1 MVDFDEEQLK
11 KMYIKFHAEEEQNG
25 MITREKFDK
34 VCTCRVPA
42 VAILLQR
49 HTTAGHG
56 GSWPFDTASSHHMD
70 PSARRTLNLDAATP
84 MCGTRPIT
92 WLLPVAWFR
101 DCWIVNKQLFDS
113 FDIEKK
119 VGRF

>member
-70 PSARRTLNLDAATP
+70 PSASKAYFESRCRHSDVWHAPYNLAVACGMVSGLLDSQQATLRLV
-84 MCGTRPIT
+84 RH
-92 WLLPVAWFR
+92 
-101 DCWIVNKQLFDS
+101 
-113 FDIEKK
+113 
-119 VGRF
+119 